1 MAVIRIDQF
10 KGIAPAVSP
19 TKLAEGAATEAED
32 CRVEATSLRPEK
44 KSSNVES
51 LPNNTKTFY
60 KWRDLY
66 WVTSSDDEYVV
77 ESPVVNDVHK
87 RIYLAGGT
95 YPRYSGLTQAIA
107 GHNNTN
113 ALATEPRIPTNS
125 YRLGVPAPTFKPVV
139 SVSGT
144 ANQDASEITTA
155 YVFTYVTAY
164 GEEGPPSPASNFVTF
179 EEGETRTITVA
190 TAPSGNYNFG
200 SGALVRL
207 YRTATGNTGTEFLF
221 VDEAA
226 IGTTSFT
233 DTDLDSSLGEVMPST
248 NWYRPLDDDTTYA
261 PDGPLKKIV
270 MMPDGFLAGFAGR
283 VVCFS
288 EQYLPHAWNPNNQLV
303 TESEI
308 VTIQD
313 STFGLVVL
321 TQTRPYVAVGSA
333 PSVMGLS
340 KLDVDQSCASAESV
354 ADLSGTVIY
363 SSPDGLV
370 GITGNQAQLITDG
383 IFTREQWQAYDPTSI
398 RGVVFENRYFAFYDD
413 GTSTGKGV
421 LIYDPANPDAP
432 FMTGDF
438 HIDGHHVSA
447 KDDVFYMN
455 SNGMLQTYGTGSNR
469 VVNWQSKHYAFSNH
483 TPFAWLRVVADGEPK
498 VTVRAAD
505 FVGGISNPPFAHVI
519 LAETITNDEP
529 IRLPVPPLGT
539 RAYRV
544 EISGNQFDSV
554 DSVTLASER
563 GDL

>member
-1 MAVIRIDQF
+1 MAAIRIDGF
-10 KGIAPAVSP
+10 KGLAPAVSP
-19 TKLAEGAATEAED
+19 IKLADGAAQSSLNA
-32 CRVEATSLRPEK
+32 RVESTSLVPEK
-44 KSSNVES
+44 AETTVEALPSGTKS
-51 LPNNTKTFY
+51 FY

-66 WVTSSDDEYVV
+66 WVTSSSDEYIV
-77 ESPVVNDVHK
+77 ESPVANDIHK

-95 YPRYSGLTQAIA
+95 YPRYSALTQAIS
-107 GHNNTN
+107 GHDNTA

-125 YRLGVPAPTFKPVV
+125 YRLGVPAPTFTPTVT
-139 SVSGT
+139 VSGT
-144 ANQDASEITTA
+144 ANEDAAEITTA

-164 GEEGPPSPASNFVTF
+164 GEEGPPSPVSSFVTF

-190 TAPSGNYNFG
+190 NAPSGNYNFG

-233 DTDLDSSLGEVMPST
+233 DSELDRDLGEVMPST
-248 NWYRPLDDDTTYA
+248 NWYRPLDDDTSYA

-288 EQYLPHAWNPNNQLV
+288 EQYLPHAWNPNNSLV

-333 PSVMGLS
+333 PDVMGLS

-363 SSPDGLV
+363 ASPDGLV
-370 GITGNQAQLITDG
+370 GITGNQAQLLTDG
-383 IFTREQWQAYDPTSI
+383 LITRDQWQDYDPTSI
-398 RGVVFENRYFAFYDD
+398 RGVVFENRYFAFYDN
-413 GTSTGKGV
+413 GTTSRCLV
-421 LIYDPANPDAP
+421 YDPASADAP
-432 FMTGDF
+432 FMEIDF

-447 KDDVFYMN
+447 KDDILYLNMDV
-455 SNGMLQTYGTGSNR
+455 SGTPTLKTYGTGSTRSVTWKSKQFFMPVDTTFSWGR
-469 VVNWQSKHYAFSNH
+469 VIADGDMY
-483 TPFAWLRVVADGEPK
+483 LRVYVDSTQVFGALISDSEPF
-498 VTVRAAD
+498 RL
-505 FVGGISNPPFAHVI
+505 P
-519 LAETITNDEP
+519 AETRGRIIEVQ
-529 IRLPVPPLGT
+529 ISGV
-539 RAYRV
+539 YRV
-544 EISGNQFDSV
+544 DSIA
-554 DSVTLASER
+554 LASER
-563 GDL
+563 GEV